1 MIKGV
6 RTLSGKK
13 CPLLAVVDRASGF
26 NPEGFLSTFFFS
38 KVILGVRKSS
48 LNINKL
54 NRKLSSI
61 LYRSFS

>member
-13 CPLLAVVDRASGF
+13 CPLLAVVDRF